1 MLYNPGQ
8 KYGAFIEG
16 PARTPRFMLMKM
28 GLKRSASLTAAAACM
43 LLAFVCAARARDEA
57 PPAGWAS
64 VRSENFLLVGDA
76 DGRDMMRVAAR
87 LEQFRAAFLRLLP
100 VSHFDSSVPLT
111 VVVFRDDAS
120 YGQFEP
126 VYSGRPAGVS
136 GFFQSG
142 PDVDYIAL
150 SLDRRRARAADELA
164 FHEYVHLLV
173 RNGFVSAPLWFNEGL
188 AEYYSTFEVEGG
200 GRRVTL
206 GRPVKTRVRTLK
218 ERELMPLE
226 TLFGVEDDSPYYKEP
241 EKRAIFYAQSWALV
255 HYLLSGPRRAQLSAF
270 LELLGRGSKLQ
281 DAFRQ
286 VFQADFAALE
296 NELRAYVSLGKYRPQ
311 EITFDR
317 RLDAADPRAQVGA
330 LTEAEE
336 EFYLGDLLLHT
347 NRLEEAA
354 ARLEKAAALDPRLSV
369 ARAALA
375 VLRTRQ
381 NDFEAAAKLL
391 NGEEADGGRDGYL
404 VHYYR
409 AYALSRQ
416 GSPSDTFVET
426 FYGDATA
433 ARMRAELERAIKL
446 NPGFAEAY
454 RLLAFVN
461 LVRDERLDESL
472 DLLRRAT
479 ELSPRRREYALLLAQ
494 IHLRR
499 DEFEDA
505 RRILGPL
512 AAGVGGGS
520 TVVRSQAER
529 LLAAAAA
536 REEYLARVR
545 ELDKKI
551 ADAAARED
559 APPAGVALQPCDAP
573 QPGPQLK
580 KLRFSGQQACGLLVR
595 FECDEGGVLLVV
607 ETDGRTLHLRSDSTS
622 KIRFVTYTT
631 EVRGQV
637 TCGERTPE
645 SPVLVTYRPAT
656 SPAAQTDGQVIA
668 VEFLPRDWN
677 ANH

>member
-1 MLYNPGQ
+1 
-8 KYGAFIEG
+8 
-16 PARTPRFMLMKM
+16 MLMKIA
-28 GLKRSASLTAAAACM
+28 LKRCAWLTAAALCV
-43 LLAFVCAARARDEA
+43 LLASAAVRARDDA
-57 PPAGWAS
+57 PPARWAS

-76 DGRDMMRVAAR
+76 QGRDMLRVAAR

-111 VVVFRDDAS
+111 VVVFGDEAS
-120 YGQFEP
+120 YGRFEP
-126 VYSGRPAGVS
+126 VFSGRPAGVS

-173 RNGFVSAPLWFNEGL
+173 RNGFGHVPLWFNEGL
-188 AEYYSTFEVEGG
+188 AEYYSTFDVSDG

-206 GRPVKTRVRTLK
+206 GRPVKTRVRALK
-218 ERELMPLE
+218 ERELIPLE
-226 TLFGVEDDSPYYKEP
+226 TLFTVDDDSPYYKEP
-241 EKRAIFYAQSWALV
+241 EGRAIFYAQSWALV

-270 LELLGRGSKLQ
+270 LELLGRGAKLN

-286 VFQADFAALE
+286 AFQTDFDALLG
-296 NELRAYVSLGKYRPQ
+296 ELRDYVRLGKYGPQ

-317 RLDAADPRAQVGA
+317 RLDADPRVRAGS

-336 EFYLGDLLLHT
+336 EFYMGDLLLHT

-354 ARLEKAAALDPRLSV
+354 ARLEKATALDPGLAV

-381 NDFEAAAKLL
+381 NDFDGAAKLL
-391 NGEEADGGRDGYL
+391 AGEEAADGGRDRFL

-416 GSPSDTFVET
+416 GSGSDMFVET

-433 ARMRAELERAIKL
+433 ARMRAELEQAIGL

-472 DLLRRAT
+472 TLLRRAL

-499 DEFEDA
+499 DEFEET
-505 RRILGPL
+505 RRVLGPL
-512 AAGVGGGS
+512 ASGVGGVS
-520 TVVRSQAER
+520 LAVRSQAQR
-529 LLAAAAA
+529 LLAAATA
-536 REEYLARVR
+536 REEYLARVS
-545 ELDKKI
+545 ELEKLN
-551 ADAAARED
+551 AEAAALRE
-559 APPAGVALQPCDAP
+559 APPEGVRLQPCDAP

-580 KLRFSGQQACGLLVR
+580 KLRFAGQQACGLLVR
-595 FECDEGGVLLVV
+595 FECDERGVLLVV
-607 ETDGRTLHLRSDSTS
+607 EADGRTLHLRSDSTS
-622 KIRFVTYTT
+622 NIRFVTYTT

-645 SPVLVTYRPAT
+645 SPVLVTYRPAK
-656 SPAAQTDGQVIA
+656 SPTAQSDGVVIA
-668 VEFLPRDWN
+668 VEFMPREWN

>member
-1 MLYNPGQ
+1 MKLAP
-8 KYGAFIEG
+8 KRFARLPVAALCLLLASVASAAGARDDAR
-16 PARTPRFMLMKM
+16 PAR
-28 GLKRSASLTAAAACM
+28 
-43 LLAFVCAARARDEA
+43 
-57 PPAGWAS
+57 WAS

-76 DGRDMMRVAAR
+76 DGRDMLRVAAR

-100 VSHFDSSVPLT
+100 VTHFDSSVPLT

-120 YGQFEP
+120 YARFEP
-126 VYSGRPAGVS
+126 VYDGRPAGVS

-150 SLDRRRARAADELA
+150 TLDPRRARHADELA

-173 RNGFVSAPLWFNEGL
+173 RNGFGSVPLWFNEGL
-188 AEYYSTFEVEGG
+188 AEYYSTFDVEGG
-200 GRRVTL
+200 GRGVTL
-206 GRPVKTRVRTLK
+206 GRPVKYRVRTLK
-218 ERELMPLE
+218 ERELLPLE
-226 TLFGVEDDSPYYKEP
+226 TLFGVDDDSPYYKEP

-270 LELLGRGSKLQ
+270 LELQGRGAKLE

-286 VFQADFAALE
+286 AFQTDFAGLLG
-296 NELRAYVSLGKYRPQ
+296 ELRDYVRLGKYRPQ
-311 EITFDR
+311 EIAFDR
-317 RLDAADPRAQVGA
+317 RLDADPRALAGS

-347 NRLEEAA
+347 NRVEEAA
-354 ARLEKAAALDPRLSV
+354 SRLERAAALDPRLAV

-375 VLRTRQ
+375 VLRARQ
-381 NDFEAAAKLL
+381 NDFEGAAKLL
-391 NGEEADGGRDGYL
+391 DGDYGGGGGPARDRYL

-416 GSPSDTFVET
+416 GSASDTFVET

-433 ARMRAELERAIKL
+433 ARMRAELEKAIAL

-472 DLLRRAT
+472 SLLKRAI
-479 ELSPRRREYALLLAQ
+479 ELSPRRREYPLLLAQ

-499 DEFEDA
+499 DEFEDT
-505 RRILGPL
+505 RRVLGPL
-512 AAGVGGGS
+512 AAGSGGGS
-520 TVVRSQAER
+520 PAMRSQAQR

-536 REEYLARVR
+536 REEYLARLR
-545 ELDKKI
+545 ELDKKN
-551 ADAAARED
+551 AEAAAREE
-559 APPAGVALQPCDAP
+559 APPAGVPLQPCDAP

-595 FECDEGGVLLVV
+595 FECDERGVLLVV
-607 ETDGRTLHLRSDSTS
+607 ESEGRTLHLRSESTS
-622 KIRFVTYTT
+622 DIRFVTYTT

-645 SPVLVTYRPAT
+645 SPVLVTYRPAR
-656 SPAAQTDGQVIA
+656 SPAASQADGVVVA
-668 VEFLPRDWN
+668 VEFLPREWN